1 MKNFSIAPENQSVL
15 FHTARASIEHFLL
28 TGKLPA
34 FASTD
39 NQLKES
45 AAVFVTLTK
54 NGDLRGCIGTTEPEA
69 PLQTAVSRMA
79 VAAAVEDYRF
89 PPVTAAE
96 LKEIRIEISVLSP
109 MKRIFNPAEILQNT
123 HGVAVR
129 KGMHSGLF
137 LPQVWEHF
145 SSKKDFMDEL
155 CRQKAGLE
163 PDAWNKPDIEL
174 CIFTVYAFQEPA

>member
-137 LPQVWEHF
+137 LPQVWEKF
-145 SSKKDFMDEL
+145 PDKEAFMTAL
-155 CRQKAGLE
+155 CRHKAGLAA
-163 PDAWNKPDIEL
+163 DAWRKPGTKL
-174 CIFTVYAFQEPA
+174 QAFTARCFQ